1 MMALIRHEARLGP
14 GVDLSQGA
22 PWGLVQSWV
31 RTAVNSK
38 ALAPHR
44 CPPPPLPRAVPSLA
58 ALLPFGQGTG
68 AEFIDHDRNHLAQN
82 LHLELTLFCS
92 T

>member
-1 MMALIRHEARLGP
+1 MRTRRVGRTVGLALMMALIRHEARLGP

-44 CPPPPLPRAVPSLA
+44 CPPLRPELYPAWQLFFRLARERVLNSLIMI
-58 ALLPFGQGTG
+58 
-68 AEFIDHDRNHLAQN
+68 EII
-82 LHLELTLFCS
+82 
-92 T
+92 